1 MFKDIFKQLIQKSGL
16 SSYQIS
22 KDTGIS
28 ESLISQW
35 RSGRQLPKYDSLNIL
50 ANYFNVSG
58 DYLLGRTDPV
68 INPSTVTLEQ
78 EYTLSDHEKNL
89 LTAYR
94 KNSDI
99 QFAVDKLLG
108 INNQQM
114 RAIKIARSNT
124 SKVTEITGD
133 FSDLF
138 NAPRV
143 LSDDDI

>member
-58 DYLLGRTDPV
+58 DYLLGRTELANNQPT
-68 INPSTVTLEQ
+68 STLEQ
-78 EYTLSDHEKNL
+78 EYILNDHEKNL
-89 LTAYR
+89 LIAYR
-94 KNSDI
+94 KNLDI

-108 INNQQM
+108 INKQPM